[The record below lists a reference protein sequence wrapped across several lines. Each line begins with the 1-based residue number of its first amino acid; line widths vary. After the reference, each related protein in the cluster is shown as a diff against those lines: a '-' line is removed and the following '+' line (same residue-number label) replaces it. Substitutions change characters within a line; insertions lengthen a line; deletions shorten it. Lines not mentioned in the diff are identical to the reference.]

1 MRGALLDINNTGTGK
16 APDCLVEIGFS
27 CPPSESV
34 AGSLHP
40 GNMFGQAAPLISSLI
55 QTLSAALLG
64 VDPPTTGALE

>member
-16 APDCLVEIGFS
+16 APDCPVEIGFS

-40 GNMFGQAAPLISSLI
+40 GNMFGQAAPLIS
-55 QTLSAALLG
+55 
-64 VDPPTTGALE
+64 TGRGEISSVSNKFLPVC